1 MALLEAQDLTLAY
14 DALNI
19 VDELSLRLPAG
30 EVTII
35 VGANGCGKSTLLRG
49 LSRLL
54 KPAGGKVLL
63 NGEDIHTR
71 PAREV
76 AKLLGLLPQIP
87 TAPDGITVRELI
99 GRGRYP
105 HQGWFKRF
113 SSEDE
118 AAVARAMAVTGTT
131 DLAERPIDEL
141 SGGQRQRVWIAMALA
156 QETELLLLDE
166 PTTYL
171 DVAHQ
176 LEVLDVIS
184 ELNRTRGTTVVI
196 VLHDLNLAARYA
208 DHLVALKE
216 GKIVAAGHPA
226 AVVTEEMVKN
236 VFGMPC
242 RVIPD
247 PVAGTPLVL
256 PIGRHRVL
264 RAESVLAAKGIHR
277 TTNPDARLDAGPVP
291 SAAPAP
297 PAADAQPARKAKG
310 SAGPE
315 AGGVGNAATGVLA
328 DASAGTVAEAAKRE
342 TPVPA
347 GDQAPQRAEEISEML
362 AFATHVVAVQEI
374 GENFKRI
381 TLSGADLAHFGAG
394 DSPLDL
400 RIKLMIQPAAE
411 PGTPK
416 AGLPAEFGSLRPGAW
431 LSRAQATGWYRRW
444 LALPAESRGAMR
456 TYTVRALRPAGH
468 RDNRGSD
475 AEIDIDFVLHLRTE
489 NGKLTGGP
497 ATVWAARAMAGDGLL
512 LLGPNAALCG
522 PDYGGIEF
530 RPGSAKR
537 ILLAGD
543 ETAAPAICSILE
555 SLPAGITGHA
565 LIEVPDTGDIQGSS
579 TRSGVSVQ
587 WLPRGS
593 HPHGELL
600 AAAVRDVVAIP
611 AAGAVMPGADPED
624 VDVDTQI
631 LWETATASTQ
641 PFYAWLAGEAEMIKG
656 MRRYLV
662 REAGMDRKQVAFMG
676 YWRRGKS
683 EN

>member
-14 DALNI
+14 DAVSI
-19 VDELSLRLPAG
+19 VDELSLQLPAG

-49 LSRLL
+49 LARLL

-63 NGEDIHTR
+63 DGQDIHTR

-76 AKLLGLLPQIP
+76 AKLLGLLPQTP
-87 TAPDGITVRELI
+87 VAPDGITVRELV

-105 HQGWFKRF
+105 HQGWFKRWNT
-113 SSEDE
+113 EDE
-118 AAVARAMAVTGTT
+118 AAVERAMKLTGTT
-131 DLAERPIDEL
+131 DLAERPVDEL

-208 DHLVALKE
+208 DHLVALKQ

-226 AVVTEEMVKN
+226 AVVTEDMVKN

-264 RAESVLAAKGIHR
+264 RAESVLAAKGIYR
-277 TTNPDARLDAGPVP
+277 TKPPEVEPESSIGAPSPVTVESSIP
-291 SAAPAP
+291 ASTQESTQASTAPE
-297 PAADAQPARKAKG
+297 PAAGGAAAQEPAVDSPDG
-310 SAGPE
+310 Q
-315 AGGVGNAATGVLA
+315 
-328 DASAGTVAEAAKRE
+328 AEA
-342 TPVPA
+342 TPLR
-347 GDQAPQRAEEISEML
+347 RAEEISEML
-362 AFATHVVAVQEI
+362 AFATRVVDVASV

-381 TLSGADLAHFGAG
+381 TFAGPDLVHFGAG
-394 DSPLDL
+394 PAPLDL
-400 RIKLMIQPAAE
+400 RIKLMIPPAPVHGAALLE
-411 PGTPK
+411 NATGSE
-416 AGLPAEFGSLRPGAW
+416 LPQEFASLRPGAW
-431 LSRAQATGWYRRW
+431 LAEDQAAGWYRRW
-444 LALPAESRGAMR
+444 LALPVEQRGSMR

-468 RDNRGSD
+468 RDNRGD
-475 AEIDIDFVLHLRTE
+475 DPEIDVDFVLHLRTE
-489 NGKLTGGP
+489 GGRLTGGP
-497 ATVWAARAMAGDGLL
+497 ATVWAAQAQLGDDLL
-512 LLGPNAALCG
+512 ILGPNSALC
-522 PDYGGIEF
+522 DETYGGIEF

-565 LIEVPDTGDIQGSS
+565 LIEVPTTDDIQGSS

-593 HPHGELL
+593 HPHGEML
-600 AAAVRDVVAIP
+600 AAAVRATVAIP
-611 AAGAVMPGADPED
+611 AAGAVVTGAEPED
-624 VDVDTQI
+624 VDVDETI

-641 PFYAWLAGEAEMIKG
+641 PFFAWLAGEAGMIKE

-662 REAGMDRKQVAFMG
+662 RDAGMDRKQVAFMG
-676 YWRRGKS
+676 YWRRGKA
-683 EN
+683 EG

>member
-14 DALNI
+14 DAVSI
-19 VDELSLRLPAG
+19 VDELSLQLPKG

-49 LSRLL
+49 LARLL

-63 NGEDIHTR
+63 DGQDIHTR

-76 AKLLGLLPQIP
+76 AKLLGLLPQTP
-87 TAPDGITVRELI
+87 TAPDGITVRELV

-105 HQGWFKRF
+105 HQGWFKRWNA
-113 SSEDE
+113 EDE
-118 AAVARAMAVTGTT
+118 AAVERAMNLTGTA

-208 DHLVALKE
+208 DHLVALKH

-226 AVVTEEMVKN
+226 AVVTEDLVKS

-264 RAESVLAAKGIHR
+264 RAESVLAASGIYR
-277 TTNPDARLDAGPVP
+277 TRPPEVEPETGIGAPSPAPAEAQEPDDAGAPDEPLVEATVEAAAEAGVP
-291 SAAPAP
+291 EAAPL
-297 PAADAQPARKAKG
+297 R
-310 SAGPE
+310 
-315 AGGVGNAATGVLA
+315 
-328 DASAGTVAEAAKRE
+328 
-342 TPVPA
+342 
-347 GDQAPQRAEEISEML
+347 RAEEVSEML
-362 AFATHVVAVQEI
+362 AFATRVVAV
-374 GENFKRI
+374 ENVGKNFRRV
-381 TLSGADLAHFGAG
+381 TFAGADLAHFGAG
-394 DSPLDL
+394 DAPLDL
-400 RIKLMIQPAAE
+400 RIKLMIPPVPVDDAGA
-411 PGTPK
+411 PGNTRGL
-416 AGLPAEFGSLRPGAW
+416 GLPGEFSSLRPGA
-431 LSRAQATGWYRRW
+431 LLAEDEAAGWYRRW
-444 LALPAESRGAMR
+444 LALPEAERGSMR
-456 TYTVRALRPAGH
+456 TYTARALRPAGH
-468 RDNRGSD
+468 RDNRG
-475 AEIDIDFVLHLRTE
+475 AEPELDIDFVLHLRTE
-489 NGKLTGGP
+489 GGKLTGGP
-497 ATVWAARAMAGDGLL
+497 ATVWAAQAQPGDELL
-512 LLGPNAALCG
+512 VLGPNAALCDAG
-522 PDYGGIEF
+522 YGGIEF
-530 RPGSAKR
+530 RPGTATR

-565 LIEVPDTGDIQGSS
+565 LIEVPTTEDIQGSS

-600 AAAVRDVVAIP
+600 ASAVRAAVAIP
-611 AAGAVMPGADPED
+611 AAGAVVTGAEPED
-624 VDVDTQI
+624 VDVDETI

-641 PFYAWLAGEAEMIKG
+641 PFYAWLAGEAGMIKEL
-656 MRRYLV
+656 RRYLV
-662 REAGMDRKQVAFMG
+662 RDAGMDRKQVAFMG

-683 EN
+683 EG

>member
-1 MALLEAQDLTLAY
+1 MALIEAQDLTLAY
-14 DALNI
+14 DSVSI
-19 VDELSLRLPAG
+19 VDELSLQLPKG

-54 KPAGGKVLL
+54 KPAGGQVLL
-63 NGEDIHTR
+63 DGEDIHSR

-76 AKLLGLLPQIP
+76 AKLLGLLPQTP

-113 SSEDE
+113 SAQDE
-118 AAVARAMAVTGTT
+118 AAVDRAMNLTGTVE
-131 DLAERPIDEL
+131 LAERPIDEL

-184 ELNRTRGTTVVI
+184 ELNRSRGTTVVI

-208 DHLVALKE
+208 DHLVALKH

-226 AVVTEEMVKN
+226 AVVTEDMVKN

-264 RAESVLAAKGIHR
+264 RAESVLAARGIYR
-277 TTNPDARLDAGPVP
+277 TQDPDAGLGAGPVA
-291 SAAPAP
+291 AAPVLVD
-297 PAADAQPARKAKG
+297 PAAEAF
-310 SAGPE
+310 PE
-315 AGGVGNAATGVLA
+315 APAE
-328 DASAGTVAEAAKRE
+328 GTVA
-342 TPVPA
+342 
-347 GDQAPQRAEEISEML
+347 QAPKTAAEDGLQRAEEVSEML
-362 AFATHVVAVQEI
+362 AFSTRVLATDQLSD
-374 GENFKRI
+374 NYRRI
-381 TLSGADLAHFGAG
+381 TLTGADLEHFGAG
-394 DSPLDL
+394 EVPLDL
-400 RIKLMIQPAAE
+400 RIKLLIPPAAQ
-411 PGTPK
+411 PGAEAP
-416 AGLPAEFGSLRPGAW
+416 GLPAEFESLRPGAR
-431 LSRAQATGWYRRW
+431 LSAEEAGGWYRRW
-444 LALPAESRGAMR
+444 LALPAETRGDMR
-456 TYTVRALRPAGH
+456 TYTVRALRAAGH
-468 RDNRGSD
+468 RDNRGEH

-489 NGKLTGGP
+489 GGKLVGGP
-497 ATVWAARAMAGDGLL
+497 ATVWAAQARVGDAML
-512 LLGPNAALCG
+512 LLGPNAGLC
-522 PDYGGIEF
+522 DENYGGIEF
-530 RPGSAKR
+530 RRGAAKR
-537 ILLAGD
+537 VLLAGD

-555 SLPAGITGHA
+555 ALPAGVTGHA

-600 AAAVRDVVAIP
+600 AAAVRDIVAIP
-611 AAGAVMPGADPED
+611 AAGAVMTGAEPED
-624 VDVDTQI
+624 VDVDEQI
-631 LWETATASTQ
+631 LWETATVSTQ
-641 PFYAWLAGEAEMIKG
+641 PFYAWLAGEAGVIKE

-662 REAGMDRKQVAFMG
+662 RDAGMDRKQVAFMG